1 VTPSEGDVR
10 WWCCRRCSDL
20 ERGGRGFWL
29 GKGNTPVVEC
39 RAAAP
44 LPLRMRRESH
54 MRKQADV
61 EGNVAWAGDWVGGA
75 VRSKKP
81 NLLLFLNKCNFV

>member
-1 VTPSEGDVR
+1 
-10 WWCCRRCSDL
+10 
-20 ERGGRGFWL
+20 
-29 GKGNTPVVEC
+29 
-39 RAAAP
+39 
-44 LPLRMRRESH
+44 

-81 NLLLFLNKCNFV
+81 NLLLFLNKM